1 METELF
7 QAGVDLTALCIS
19 KLSRDT
25 GGDNCVDLFI
35 TLQER
40 NGVQNKGS
48 VGDGAKGTAVHTGA
62 AGNTFAV
69 VDPNGHVWVHG
80 DGARLTGLLAGSLLI
95 DNRGERTD
103 ACTLTTVNAFAFVN
117 VCVMV
122 FVQGNCVTGTYGMT
136 VMGQAASA
144 EVGHGISA
152 GRALVAGNVKSLNNV
167 RVGAVAADGQFDPL
181 RKNGQF
187 LVGVK
192 F

>member
-1 METELF
+1 M
-7 QAGVDLTALCIS
+7 
-19 KLSRDT
+19 
-25 GGDNCVDLFI
+25 
-35 TLQER
+35 
-40 NGVQNKGS
+40 
-48 VGDGAKGTAVHTGA
+48 
-62 AGNTFAV
+62 
-69 VDPNGHVWVHG
+69 
-80 DGARLTGLLAGSLLI
+80 TGLLAGSLLI